1 MDWSGRLPNWTD
13 LSADLCPQPEHD
25 RAVLAVYEEKVLS
38 NKYYPTAADCRT
50 AFKEIFRKH
59 RGLESGTRKLA
70 DAQIPLHG
78 GAAERNTLGTLVQE
92 TRNCVRLL
100 TQFLREPP

>member
-38 NKYYPTAADCRT
+38 NKYYPTAADFRT
-50 AFKEIFRKH
+50 AFKEFFASIGGWKAE
-59 RGLESGTRKLA
+59 LE
-70 DAQIPLHG
+70 
-78 GAAERNTLGTLVQE
+78 
-92 TRNCVRLL
+92 RLL
-100 TQFLREPP
+100 TPRFHFTGAPLNAIP